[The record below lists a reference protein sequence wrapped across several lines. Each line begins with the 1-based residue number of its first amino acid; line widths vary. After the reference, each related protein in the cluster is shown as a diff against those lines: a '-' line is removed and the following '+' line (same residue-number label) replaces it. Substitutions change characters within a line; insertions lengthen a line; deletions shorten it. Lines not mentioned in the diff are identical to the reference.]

1 MNAKIFRNLLKDTDI
16 QLQCT
21 DKATKHSYFYLTG
34 LLPKNLSN
42 QRDEFLDLVK
52 SFGVPIKKLYP
63 LALTEITLLR
73 GMIKQDCPVAQDIT
87 KKMFNVYVNPGLDRE
102 DIEFMAKVVKKAYK
116 IIKANSYNR

>member
-1 MNAKIFRNLLKDTDI
+1 MAQKMSELLI
-16 QLQCT
+16 LP
-21 DKATKHSYFYLTG
+21 ATPYFYLTG

-102 DIEFMAKVVKKAYK
+102 DIEFMAKVVKKAYE